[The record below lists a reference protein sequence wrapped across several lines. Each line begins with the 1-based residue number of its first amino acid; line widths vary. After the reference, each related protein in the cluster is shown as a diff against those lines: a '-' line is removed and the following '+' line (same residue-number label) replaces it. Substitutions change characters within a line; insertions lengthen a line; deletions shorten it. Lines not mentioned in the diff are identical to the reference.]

1 MDSIWFLMM
10 ASSRVQWQWPEGI
23 GTEGL
28 VVLML
33 TVGPDV
39 EVGTGGEVGGG
50 EADDGGQADASA
62 LSWAVLGPDGGGG
75 GARSGGVVVGDPKR
89 LLEGVGEGEEQDPA
103 GGGEGRSV
111 LSL

>member
-1 MDSIWFLMM
+1 MDSIKFLMM
-10 ASSRVQWQWPEGI
+10 ASSRVQWQCPEGI

-33 TVGPDV
+33 TEGPDV
-39 EVGTGGEVGGG
+39 EVGADGVVGGG
-50 EADDGGQADASA
+50 EVDDGGQADASA
-62 LSWAVLGPDGGGG
+62 LIWAVLGADGGGG
-75 GARSGGVVVGDPKR
+75 GARSGGVEVGDPKR
-89 LLEGVGEGEEQDPA
+89 LLAGVGEGEEEDPA

>member
-1 MDSIWFLMM
+1 MM

-50 EADDGGQADASA
+50 EADDGGQADA
-62 LSWAVLGPDGGGG
+62 
-75 GARSGGVVVGDPKR
+75 
-89 LLEGVGEGEEQDPA
+89 
-103 GGGEGRSV
+103 
-111 LSL
+111 